1 MGENRM
7 LYIILLVSFV
17 LFYTFGAVAGVK
29 QTRQKLKTDIDE
41 KARVGYYAIVTFG
54 QWIPVAALFVV
65 MAFSDIT
72 FADIGFTLP
81 SFHLNPAITAITL
94 TAAVLWTAYIFY
106 RIIAFIISA
115 KHRQR
120 CNDLLAKKSSGNDYY
135 DLVCYKLMTPRTKK
149 EKRWWALLSL
159 SAGICEEI
167 IFRGAFVFLVASIF
181 PNISIYLVFI
191 ILVGLFGLFHFYQGV
206 KGFILTTLA
215 GAFLTLLYIASGTLI
230 FVVVLHFLI
239 DIAGAFRY
247 SDNPR

>member
-1 MGENRM
+1 M
-7 LYIILLVSFV
+7 LYIILLVSLV
-17 LFYTFGAVAGVK
+17 LFYTFGAVVGVK

-41 KARVGYYAIVTFG
+41 KARVDYYAIVTFG
-54 QWIPVAALFVV
+54 QWIPVVALFLVI
-65 MAFSDIT
+65 AFSDIS

-81 SFHLNPAITAITL
+81 SFQLNSIMTIIIFVVAAIWA
-94 TAAVLWTAYIFY
+94 AYIFY
-106 RIIAFIISA
+106 RIIAFLISA

-120 CNDLLAKKSSGNDYY
+120 CNDLLAKKISGNDYR
-135 DLVCYKLMTPRTKK
+135 DLVFYKLMTPRTKK
-149 EKRWWALLSL
+149 EKRWWTLLSL

-191 ILVGLFGLFHFYQGV
+191 ILVGLFGLFHFYQGM
-206 KGFILTTLA
+206 KGFILATLA
-215 GAFLTLLYIASGTLI
+215 GAFLALLYIASGTLI